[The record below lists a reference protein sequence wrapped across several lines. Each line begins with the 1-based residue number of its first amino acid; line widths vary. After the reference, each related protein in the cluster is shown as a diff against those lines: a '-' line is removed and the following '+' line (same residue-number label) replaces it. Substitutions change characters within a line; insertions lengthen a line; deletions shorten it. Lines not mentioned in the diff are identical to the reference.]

1 MSSSNGGFTRATH
14 HTLLSKKV
22 FLSGLF
28 LGLVCVAGSL
38 VYHETVRRDVR
49 EQETRTQRFL
59 KQLETHKAARA
70 ARHTETNEADGLG
83 QEKSYFVSDNASK
96 ITSESAEVLP
106 TDDLDFI
113 EIDEDLFAGK
123 ISATDDEVVS
133 PYGVSPYGFG
143 PYPEVP
149 IDFPEHLMPVWTWS
163 EEKLQEQAGG
173 LKNFELM
180 GRVLVKLWNQGA
192 REFVGVVR
200 SNEDGK
206 VYPIYPNTV
215 YVKRWK
221 EIRLENGEF
230 FRYPSGTI
238 SGPGVPS
245 LNPIDYIKMG
255 HLPSDV
261 RYLDKDTEGINPYD
275 FLDLK

>member
-1 MSSSNGGFTRATH
+1 ML
-14 HTLLSKKV
+14 HTLLSRKI
-22 FLSGLF
+22 FLSGL
-28 LGLVCVAGSL
+28 LLCVLCVVGSL
-38 VYHETVRRDVR
+38 VYHQTVKRDVQKQAA
-49 EQETRTQRFL
+49 ETQRFL
-59 KQLETHKAARA
+59 RHLKTQETDRA
-70 ARHTETNEADGLG
+70 PQHTQTDGTEELG
-83 QEKSYFVSDNASK
+83 QEDVALVSGGVSETVSEPIEMLFTDEVDFVD
-96 ITSESAEVLP
+96 
-106 TDDLDFI
+106 TDG
-113 EIDEDLFAGK
+113 DLFSEETPDAADR
-123 ISATDDEVVS
+123 SVS

-149 IDFPEHLMPVWTWS
+149 IGFPEHLMPVWTWA
-163 EEKLQEQAGG
+163 EAKRQEQAGG

-180 GRVLVKLWNQGA
+180 GRVLVKLWNQGD

-238 SGPGVPS
+238 SGPGVPN